1 MKELIN
7 AGLSFVALAVVLAV
21 GVGIVVMAN
30 DSVVTIVGN
39 GTILDTVI
47 TNVGTA
53 LTTFTALL
61 PILALA
67 IVGGLALAYVLG
79 FFRSAQ

>member
-30 DSVVTIVGN
+30 ESVVTIVGN
-39 GTILDTVI
+39 GTILDTVVA
-47 TNVGTA
+47 NVGTA

>member
-1 MKELIN
+1 MKELVSS
-7 AGLSFVALAVVLAV
+7 GLSFIALAVVLAI
-21 GVGIVVMAN
+21 GVGIVVMTN
-30 DSVVTIVGN
+30 DIVVDIVGN
-39 GTILDTVI
+39 GTILDGIIV
-47 TNVGTA
+47 NVGTA

-79 FFRSAQ
+79 FFRGSE